1 MSIPAHCLK
10 ATDRGGEKHR
20 INLTSSVNSAIRS
33 FSDTAE
39 IPEQPKKKA
48 KPKKETESLRR
59 RVQEKIDDGN
69 IRGAIRIA
77 SRNDTMPEIT
87 PEIVNEMEE
96 KHPRHKFA
104 YDVQGNKEQE
114 CITTV
119 GSTVHSC
126 INSFPNGSA
135 GRPDKLGPQ
144 IIKDMIVMC
153 KETSNKLSE
162 DLTGLTNI
170 ILSGGVPIDI
180 RPFFFGAN
188 FFALKNLPPA
198 FGP

>member
-1 MSIPAHCLK
+1 
-10 ATDRGGEKHR
+10 
-20 INLTSSVNSAIRS
+20 
-33 FSDTAE
+33 
-39 IPEQPKKKA
+39 
-48 KPKKETESLRR
+48 
-59 RVQEKIDDGN
+59 
-69 IRGAIRIA
+69 
-77 SRNDTMPEIT
+77 MPEIT

-104 YDVQGNKEQE
+104 YAVHGNKEQE

-135 GRPDKLGPQ
+135 GGPDKLGPQ
-144 IIKDMIVMC
+144 IIKDMIGMC

-188 FFALKNLPPA
+188 LFALKNLPPA